1 MAAQMLIWSMGNL
14 GASCF
19 LGYLHAFWVFTHM
32 RCVCSTNRRIVYLL
46 VYNKHRTFDRKS
58 FFELMK
64 IGCMWV
70 FELGIFGGQDG
81 GGLLRFIVDFFRRFG
96 RYIGKIF
103 GRTSSNCV
111 RLINNINNNKFYNL
125 INVLIIIKP
134 LRLHT

>member
-1 MAAQMLIWSMGNL
+1 MLIWSMGNL

-81 GGLLRFIVDFFRRFG
+81 GRVIAIYCRFFSSIWEIYWRDIWKNFF
-96 RYIGKIF
+96 KLC
-103 GRTSSNCV
+103 SLN
-111 RLINNINNNKFYNL
+111 NNINNNKFYNL

-134 LRLHT
+134 LHLHT